1 MDEHPIMS
9 SPNRLVECRI
19 CHSEDEDSN
28 MDTPCS
34 CCGTLKVGLPCSLPL
49 QMLVIDVQYKCLDC
63 FGLSEFLT
71 PFLLII

>member
-1 MDEHPIMS
+1 MDEDIMS

-34 CCGTLKVGLPCSLPL
+34 CCGTL
-49 QMLVIDVQYKCLDC
+49 
-63 FGLSEFLT
+63 
-71 PFLLII
+71 